1 MVCVSF
7 GKPGFVACLLRQTLD
22 ALGKAR
28 ASEEEIREFCRSNI
42 AHFNIPR
49 YIWFV
54 EEFPVTGKLQ
64 KLHMRKIA
72 VEKLRQ
78 TG

>member
-1 MVCVSF
+1 MPSSSNIGRVEQS
-7 GKPGFVACLLRQTLD
+7 
-22 ALGKAR
+22 
-28 ASEEEIREFCRSNI
+28 ASGEEIREFCRGNI

-64 KLHMRKIA
+64 KFHMRKIA

>member
-1 MVCVSF
+1 LPSSPNIGRV
-7 GKPGFVACLLRQTLD
+7 GQNAG
-22 ALGKAR
+22 
-28 ASEEEIREFCRSNI
+28 EEEIREFCRGNI

-64 KLHMRKIA
+64 KFRMRKIA